1 MRVGIWFQAKM
12 EVLYKPQVIL
22 LLFPQQMGHLF
33 WSSLPSHSRGI
44 LAVIIRPD
52 TVDSLSLCTPV
63 PGIVHI
69 SSRLNLTAT
78 LSSLYYSSSPWQ
90 RWKRRLLPQ
99 MCQLVS
105 AWAKASLFPHQHL
118 TAPPGALT
126 LWTQQ
131 PSFPELPYYLVCK
144 QQRCATRVSPHT
156 FILRRPLPVSHLP
169 HSKLKDKAM
178 RVSNNHSK
186 GCSIVLIK
194 QEMQMHT

>member
-63 PGIVHI
+63 PGTVHI

-126 LWTQQ
+126 PWTQQ
-131 PSFPELPYYLVCK
+131 PSFQNSLITWSASNRDVPLKC
-144 QQRCATRVSPHT
+144 PHT
-156 FILRRPLPVSHLP
+156 PLYSGGLSPFLTFLTQS
-169 HSKLKDKAM
+169 
-178 RVSNNHSK
+178 
-186 GCSIVLIK
+186 
-194 QEMQMHT
+194 